1 MKSLLKCFANINK
14 KRKNKKEVHL
24 AHKLWDKAKGD
35 ETHRLNYDDL
45 DENSIVFDLGG
56 YKGDWASD
64 IFSKYGSHIYVFE
77 PAHKFYA
84 KIVDR
89 FKKNPKIKVFDY
101 GLADKNLDLEMAMSN
116 DGSSVYNKKI
126 VSAEHEVVKLVD
138 AAEFLQNQNIE
149 NIDLMKINIEG
160 GEYDLLNH
168 LIDIGF
174 IENINNIQVQFHP
187 FVDRAEERMS
197 ELEKRLALSHKKT
210 YSYKFVWENWERIK

>member
-1 MKSLLKCFANINK
+1 MKSLLKCFDNISK

-35 ETHRLNYDDL
+35 ETHRLKYDDL

-64 IFSKYGSHIYVFE
+64 IFSKYRCNIYIFE
-77 PAHKFYA
+77 PSHKFYA
-84 KIVDR
+84 KIIDR

-126 VSAEHEVVKLVD
+126 VSAEHEVVKLID
-138 AAEFLQNQNIE
+138 AAEFLQKQKIE

-160 GEYDLLNH
+160 GEYDLLTH

-174 IENINNIQVQFHP
+174 IENIKNIQVQFHP
-187 FVDRAEERMS
+187 FVDQAEVRMS
-197 ELEKRLALSHKKT
+197 ELEKRLSRSHKRT
-210 YSYKFVWENWERIK
+210 YSYKFVWENWERI